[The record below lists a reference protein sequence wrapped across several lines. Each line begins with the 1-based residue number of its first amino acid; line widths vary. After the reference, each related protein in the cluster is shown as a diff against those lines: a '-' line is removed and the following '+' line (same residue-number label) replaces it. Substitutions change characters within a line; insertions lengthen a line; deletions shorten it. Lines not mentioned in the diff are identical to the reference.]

1 MFGKLEME
9 IILNAT
15 LSGGVAIGSSA
26 DFIKH
31 PAIAMTIGLISG
43 ILSSIGFKKIGPFL
57 SDKIGLS
64 DTCGVHSLHG
74 MPGVFAAIVSA
85 IVIAANESNGDLSL
99 SYFG

>member
-1 MFGKLEME
+1 ME

-15 LSGGVAIGSSA
+15 LAGGVGIGSSA

-31 PAIAMTIGLISG
+31 PAIAMAIGLIAG
-43 ILSSIGFKKIGPFL
+43 ILSSLGFKKIGPFL
-57 SDKIGLS
+57 ADKIGLS

-74 MPGVFAAIVSA
+74 MPGLFGALVSA
-85 IVIAANESNGDLSL
+85 IVIASNESKGDLSL